1 MRTLRFNLPLGEAQK
16 VNQPVRVAVSEPEAD
31 RGPRAGSPR
40 GVVEATG
47 SISRLMTVWR
57 QTYFYRSLTRSLPLP
72 VLIPRALPH
81 SLFKALF
88 SALVVT
94 IAGLVSVVS
103 AQSVE
108 WETLRPEAEEFTVEM
123 PKGSIA
129 QTGKE
134 PYHKMEL
141 NTRYY
146 LLQAPNGPV
155 FAVASFS
162 GIKSNPALYTEMQRF
177 NSYVDAFKT
186 LFPPRLSGKITPVKL
201 TLNGEKNLYGH
212 PGREYRMS
220 IGDASGTVQT
230 FVTRRRF
237 YAVVYL
243 NPKKDEAVKQQFL
256 SSFVLPQ
263 RMDQP
268 TATATP
274 APQTPAVAATTGD
287 TPNAGDANGRENPPN
302 SNTAKAGDKPG
313 EQEGGDARK
322 GRSVAGGVLNSKALS
337 LPKPD
342 YPAEAKTAGVG
353 GAVAIQVTVDETGS
367 VSEAKAV
374 SGHPLLQ
381 PVSVNAALQA
391 KFAPTSLMGEPVKVT
406 GVLIFNFPKP

>member
-1 MRTLRFNLPLGEAQK
+1 MRTLRFNLPLSAF
-16 VNQPVRVAVSEPEAD
+16 
-31 RGPRAGSPR
+31 
-40 GVVEATG
+40 
-47 SISRLMTVWR
+47 L
-57 QTYFYRSLTRSLPLP
+57 L
-72 VLIPRALPH
+72 ALY
-81 SLFKALF
+81 
-88 SALVVT
+88 
-94 IAGLVSVVS
+94 GLVSVVA
-103 AQSVE
+103 AQSID
-108 WETLRPEAEEFTVEM
+108 WETLRPEGEEFSIQM

-141 NTRYY
+141 NTRFY
-146 LLQAPNGPV
+146 LSQTQNGPV

-186 LFPPRLSGKITPVKL
+186 LFPPRLKGKVTPVKL
-201 TLNGEKNLYGH
+201 TLEGAKNLYGH
-212 PGREYRMS
+212 AGREYRMS
-220 IGDASGTVQT
+220 IGDASGTVQA

-243 NPKKDEAVKQQFL
+243 NPKKDNAVKEEFL
-256 SSFVLPQ
+256 SSFVLPE

-268 TATATP
+268 AATAAAPTP
-274 APQTPAVAATTGD
+274 QSPAVAATGETQI
-287 TPNAGDANGRENPPN
+287 AGDANGRENPN
-302 SNTAKAGDKPG
+302 AAKPVESKPG

-322 GRSVAGGVLNSKALS
+322 GRSVAGGVLNSKAIS

-342 YPAEAKTAGVG
+342 APAEARTAGVA
-353 GAVAIQVTVDETGS
+353 GAVAVQVTVDETGN

-381 PVSVNAALQA
+381 QVSVNAALQA

>member
-1 MRTLRFNLPLGEAQK
+1 MRTLRFSLLLPAFL
-16 VNQPVRVAVSEPEAD
+16 
-31 RGPRAGSPR
+31 
-40 GVVEATG
+40 
-47 SISRLMTVWR
+47 L
-57 QTYFYRSLTRSLPLP
+57 
-72 VLIPRALPH
+72 ALY
-81 SLFKALF
+81 
-88 SALVVT
+88 
-94 IAGLVSVVS
+94 GLVSVVA
-103 AQSVE
+103 AQAID
-108 WETLRPEAEEFTVEM
+108 WETLKPESEEFSIQM
-123 PKGSIA
+123 PKGSTA
-129 QTGKE
+129 ETGKE

-141 NTRYY
+141 NTRFYVS
-146 LLQAPNGPV
+146 QTPNGPV

-186 LFPPRLSGKITPVKL
+186 LFPARLKGKPAPVKL
-201 TLNGEKNLYGH
+201 TLTGAKNLYGH
-212 PGREYRMS
+212 AGREYRMS
-220 IGDASGTVQT
+220 IGEASGTVQA

-243 NPKKDEAVKQQFL
+243 NPKKDDAVKDEFL
-256 SSFVLPQ
+256 SSFVLPE

-268 TATATP
+268 TTTAKSP
-274 APQTPAVAATTGD
+274 AAAEPTGE
-287 TPNAGDANGRENPPN
+287 TQIAGDANGRENPANANP
-302 SNTAKAGDKPG
+302 KPVENKPA

-322 GRSVAGGVLNSKALS
+322 GKSVAGGVLNGKAIS

-342 YPAEAKTAGVG
+342 APAEARTAGVA
-353 GAVAIQVTVDETGS
+353 GAVAVQVTVDEVGN

>member
-1 MRTLRFNLPLGEAQK
+1 MRTLRFNLPLSAF
-16 VNQPVRVAVSEPEAD
+16 
-31 RGPRAGSPR
+31 
-40 GVVEATG
+40 
-47 SISRLMTVWR
+47 L
-57 QTYFYRSLTRSLPLP
+57 L
-72 VLIPRALPH
+72 ALY
-81 SLFKALF
+81 
-88 SALVVT
+88 
-94 IAGLVSVVS
+94 GLVSMVA
-103 AQSVE
+103 AQSLE
-108 WETLRPEAEEFTVEM
+108 WETLRPDGEEFTVQM

-141 NTRYY
+141 NTRFY
-146 LLQAPNGPV
+146 LSQTQNGPV

-177 NSYVDAFKT
+177 NSYVDAFKN
-186 LFPPRLSGKITPVKL
+186 LFPPRLKGKISPVKL
-201 TLNGEKNLYGH
+201 TLAGEKNLYGH
-212 PGREYRMS
+212 AGREYRMS
-220 IGDASGTVQT
+220 IGEASGTVQA

-243 NPKKDEAVKQQFL
+243 NPKKDDAVKEEFL

-268 TATATP
+268 VATAPTP
-274 APQTPAVAATTGD
+274 QSPAVASTTAD
-287 TPNAGDANGRENPPN
+287 TPSAADPNGRENASNP
-302 SNTAKAGDKPG
+302 NTAKAPESKPG

-337 LPKPD
+337 LSKPD
-342 YPAEAKTAGVG
+342 TPADAKTAGAS
-353 GAVAIQVTVDETGS
+353 GAVAVQVTVDETGN

-381 PVSVNAALQA
+381 QVSVNAALQA

-406 GVLIFNFPKP
+406 GVIIFNFPKP